1 MQRIRISFALILVLL
16 SLAGSAYAVEHRE
29 IMQLFER
36 TKAAID
42 SGDIVPERDLAPLI
56 AMLKKTKS
64 DPENRQRVIERIG
77 DIGASDGSS
86 PVAVKRYLLGE
97 ATPILVEVAEDRS
110 AKLLLRGDAIS
121 ALRQMG
127 APRSLLEKIAA
138 MALADPDEYVKSRG
152 DILQNY
158 IASMP
163 AESKTENIRPVDAA
177 KEKESIAFLKQR
189 KLGVSIDQL
198 RGSALEGKSD
208 EVSAL
213 LGAGVDPNSG
223 PAEDSPLNRALSGC
237 SHAGGESDELVKTV
251 EVLLAAGAD
260 VKRKDDNANT
270 PLLRAG
276 QYCGSKITL
285 KLIEAGADV
294 NAVNGSGITALSMAL
309 IMNRLDAAE
318 TLVAKGAR
326 LTAEQAAMASGNT
339 DPRVKAILQRATAKK
354 KK

>member
-1 MQRIRISFALILVLL
+1 MQKIRISFALVLVSL
-16 SLAGSAYAVEHRE
+16 SLAGPASAVEDRE
-29 IMQLFER
+29 VRELFER

-42 SGDIVPERDLAPLI
+42 SGDVVPERDLAPLI
-56 AMLKKTKS
+56 AMLRKTKS
-64 DPENRQRVIERIG
+64 DPENRRRVIERIG

-110 AKLLLRGDAIS
+110 AKSLLRGDAIS

-163 AESKTENIRPVDAA
+163 AESKTKNIRPVDAA

-189 KLGVSIDQL
+189 NLGVSIDQL
-198 RGSALEGKSD
+198 RRSALEGKSD

-223 PAEDSPLNRALSGC
+223 PEEDSPLNRAISGC
-237 SHAGGESDELVKTV
+237 SHAGGESDELVRTV
-251 EVLLAAGAD
+251 EVLLVAD
-260 VKRKDDNANT
+260 
-270 PLLRAG
+270 LLRGHVQGGAHGPALRRGGGRSHG
-276 QYCGSKITL
+276 QHL
-285 KLIEAGADV
+285 AH
-294 NAVNGSGITALSMAL
+294 
-309 IMNRLDAAE
+309 
-318 TLVAKGAR
+318 
-326 LTAEQAAMASGNT
+326 
-339 DPRVKAILQRATAKK
+339 P
-354 KK
+354 